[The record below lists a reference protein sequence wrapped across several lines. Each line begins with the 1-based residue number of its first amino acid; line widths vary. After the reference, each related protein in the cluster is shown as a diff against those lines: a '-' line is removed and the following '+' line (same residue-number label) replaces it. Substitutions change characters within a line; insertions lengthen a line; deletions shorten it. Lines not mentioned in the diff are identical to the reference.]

1 MMSVQIF
8 STLFISLFILKT
20 IVKLWLD
27 LINLWHLKK
36 HAGVVPAELQNSNDT
51 ESLLKNDLY
60 HTAKMTFQMIG
71 FFFNSLLV
79 AVFLFTPAYRH
90 YSNWTFS
97 WPVPFIVKG
106 IGFFIIPELIGA
118 LIQLPFSYFYHFRL
132 EARYGFNN
140 YRIGGWLKDTLKSL
154 LVNIVLTILILTV
167 VLGIW
172 GNSYNF
178 NWRDVLLGW
187 LLALI
192 LIITFVYLV
201 PVLLIP
207 FFYKLRPLPDEELQ
221 AKIKDLV
228 ERAGFKVRGVFMAD
242 ESQKSTHANASISGL
257 GKSKTIILFDTLVN
271 NYDSEEILGVL
282 AHEIGHG
289 KMGHIQKLLVMIIAQ
304 AFLFIWFAS
313 YLLGTNL
320 PYYLVDIPNIFYSG
334 LLLTYYFSFEL
345 LGYFISPIMGAISR
359 RFEYQA
365 DAFSKRLLGSGA
377 PLIKT
382 FEKFITRELD
392 NLNPHPLYESFYYSH
407 PTLLKRIKALR
418 RRD

>member
-1 MMSVQIF
+1 MSVKIF
-8 STLFISLFILKT
+8 STLFFSLFIFKT
-20 IVKLWLD
+20 FVKLWLD
-27 LINLWHLKK
+27 LINLWRLKK
-36 HAGVVPAELQNSNDT
+36 HAGVVPTELQSIFDT
-51 ESLLKNDLY
+51 ESLLKNDSY
-60 HTAKMTFQMIG
+60 HTAKMYFQMIS
-71 FFFNSLLV
+71 FLFNSLLV
-79 AVFLFTPAYRH
+79 ALFLFTPVYRH

-97 WPVPFIVKG
+97 WPVPIIVKG
-106 IGFFIIPELIGA
+106 IGFFIIPELIGS
-118 LIQLPFSYFYHFRL
+118 LIQLPFSYVYHFRI
-132 EARYGFNN
+132 EARYDFNK
-140 YRIGGWLKDTLKSL
+140 YRIGGWLTDTLKSL
-154 LVNIVLTILILTV
+154 LVNIVLTILILAV
-167 VLGIW
+167 ILGIW
-172 GNSYNF
+172 GNSFIF

-187 LLALI
+187 LLALS

-201 PVLLIP
+201 PVILIP
-207 FFYKLRPLPDEELQ
+207 FFYKLYPLPDEELQ
-221 AKIKDLV
+221 TKIKDLV

-289 KMGHIQKLLVMIIAQ
+289 KMRHIQKLLVFIILQ
-304 AFLFIWFAS
+304 AFFFIWFAS
-313 YLLGTNL
+313 YLLGTGL
-320 PYYLVDIPNIFYSG
+320 PYDFAGIPNIFYSG
-334 LLLTYYFSFEL
+334 LLITCFFFEL
-345 LGYFISPIMGAISR
+345 LGYFISPLMRVISR